1 MKNIIVIL
9 ILTISPILAQCDWNG
24 DNQVDVLD
32 VVATVDCI
40 MSACWDN
47 IVNTVMDI
55 DGNIYETIS
64 IGDQTWIA
72 ENLKATHYNNG
83 DEIPTGFSGE
93 AWVDLIET
101 ETGAFAVYPWDT
113 DDYSLATCNGNCC

>member
-40 MSACWDN
+40 MSASGIILLIQSW
-47 IVNTVMDI
+47 
-55 DGNIYETIS
+55 IS
-64 IGDQTWIA
+64 MGIFMKQFQSVTKPG
-72 ENLKATHYNNG
+72 
-83 DEIPTGFSGE
+83 
-93 AWVDLIET
+93 
-101 ETGAFAVYPWDT
+101 
-113 DDYSLATCNGNCC
+113 